1 MAVVYIKQ
9 ILGAVTYLHE
19 KGIVHRDLKAEN
31 ILFENEE
38 ENANIKL
45 IDFGVSSKYKQGEKK
60 MDEILGTVGVFCYAL
75 IRKPYYIAPEVLL
88 QNYDSKCDV

>member
-1 MAVVYIKQ
+1 MAAVYIKQ

-38 ENANIKL
+38 NNANIKL
-45 IDFGVSSKYKQGEKK
+45 IDFGVSTKYK
-60 MDEILGTVGVFCYAL
+60 
-75 IRKPYYIAPEVLL
+75 
-88 QNYDSKCDV
+88 